1 MKNVQ
6 KHFHDFSMHSN
17 LKDASTSS
25 PFNYFPCFGKMQKC
39 FEGIMTHDILDC
51 LVIINENKNFMA
63 ILEVNQLQILIIS
76 LVDSNIPNRL
86 QKLITYLIPINDDF
100 IQFVYLFCN

>member
-1 MKNVQ
+1 
-6 KHFHDFSMHSN
+6 
-17 LKDASTSS
+17 
-25 PFNYFPCFGKMQKC
+25 
-39 FEGIMTHDILDC
+39 MTHDILDC